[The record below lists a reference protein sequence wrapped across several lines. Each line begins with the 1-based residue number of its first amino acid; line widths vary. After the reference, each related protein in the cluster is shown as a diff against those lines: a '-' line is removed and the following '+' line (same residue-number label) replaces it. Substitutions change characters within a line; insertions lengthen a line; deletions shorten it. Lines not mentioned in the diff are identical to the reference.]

1 MVKGFPCMPI
11 RVLEYNPNFLVEIEI
26 ITIANTKKGQLT
38 SKAIADKKR
47 STNRFIK
54 M

>member
-1 MVKGFPCMPI
+1 MPI